1 MLQLFYSATVVEM
14 IPVAKTNI
22 EFYEIAHF
30 LSKTTSFYKN
40 YPPFIKKLQMASREK
55 TQTSH
60 ITLCKKTQFLE
71 IIETPA
77 LVRFGPAL
85 CIIYS

>member
-14 IPVAKTNI
+14 APVAQTNI

-40 YPPFIKKLQMASREK
+40 LPPFYKKLQITSLEK
-55 TQTSH
+55 NSNLSYQP
-60 ITLCKKTQFLE
+60 L
-71 IIETPA
+71 
-77 LVRFGPAL
+77 
-85 CIIYS
+85 